1 MPTSTGNA
9 SALAQCT
16 YFAVSR
22 KEGKDRSQYL
32 IGPAL
37 SAKPFKSSHIMFRA
51 LTKVAN
57 LKFGVLEVTH
67 SEFRLDLTDS
77 QGLLFPALPPPHPHS
92 DHTLIRLRVFF
103 WGAGDILEEG

>member
-77 QGLLFPALPPPHPHS
+77 QGLLFPALPPHTHIQIIPSS
-92 DHTLIRLRVFF
+92 DSVFF